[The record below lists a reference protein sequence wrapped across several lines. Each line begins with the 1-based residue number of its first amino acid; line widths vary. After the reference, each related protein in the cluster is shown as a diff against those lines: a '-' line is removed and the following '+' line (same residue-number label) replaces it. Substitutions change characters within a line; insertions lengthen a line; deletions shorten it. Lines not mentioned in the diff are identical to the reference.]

1 MPLEEVGYVFASLTK
16 LTSVLSHTFVKL
28 FKMLLLNISRQEIS
42 FLKAK
47 LKDAQEKL
55 QIAETKIKVCFVV
68 CE

>member
-55 QIAETKIKVCFVV
+55 QIAEIKIKVCFVV